1 MYMLILRTD
10 HSHASTQTLQ
20 PSLPSGLWRPAVSHI
35 FNLRCEAFIGTAFS
49 TTQPLYIC
57 LPFLSLSVS
66 VSCFYTFSAS
76 CFHSLSLTH
85 FYLSV
90 FVCIGTALSPPYLSF
105 HISSSLSP
113 VWPSCHGNHLF
124 RLSLNAFHKS
134 VSMGNVTRMHSAQ
147 HQRGNNL
154 M

>member
-1 MYMLILRTD
+1 MYMLILRTA
-10 HSHASTQTLQ
+10 HSHASTQTLV
-20 PSLPSGLWRPAVSHI
+20 PSGLWRPAGSHI
-35 FNLRCEAFIGTAFS
+35 FNLRCEAFIGTALS
-49 TTQPLYIC
+49 TIQPLQIC

-76 CFHSLSLTH
+76 CVHCPSH

-90 FVCIGTALSPPYLSF
+90 FVCTGTALSPPYLPF

-113 VWPSCHGNHLF
+113 IWPSCHGNLLF

-134 VSMGNVTRMHSAQ
+134 VSMGNVIRMHSAQ

>member
-20 PSLPSGLWRPAVSHI
+20 PSVPSGLWRPAGSHI
-35 FNLRCEAFIGTAFS
+35 FNLRCEAFIGTALS
-49 TTQPLYIC
+49 TTQPLQIC
-57 LPFLSLSVS
+57 LPFLSLCL
-66 VSCFYTFSAS
+66 CFLLLYLFS
-76 CFHSLSLTH
+76 FLLSLSLSH

-90 FVCIGTALSPPYLSF
+90 FVCTGTALSPPYLPF

-113 VWPSCHGNHLF
+113 IWPSCHGNLLF